1 MGLSVFPLA
10 ISLMEKINNNAHK
23 NTFFICQGLGLYEKD
38 WCKDR
43 HNFLKTYTMTVRVN
57 KIRVVLTLNPF
68 RLTILKNLRNSR
80 PVDVRLT
87 QLAQTVPEYLVAW

>member
-1 MGLSVFPLA
+1 MN
-10 ISLMEKINNNAHK
+10 K
-23 NTFFICQGLGLYEKD
+23 Y
-38 WCKDR
+38 
-43 HNFLKTYTMTVRVN
+43 LKTCTIVVCVN
-57 KIRVVLTLNPF
+57 KFRVDLTLNPF